1 MAGRIPREFI
11 DDLLA
16 RVDIVDLIDSH
27 VPLKKSGSN
36 HMARCP
42 FHTEK
47 TPSFSVNRNKQF
59 FYCFGCGASGNA
71 ISFLMDLNHL
81 DFVEAVEDLAAYQG
95 VDVPREQNSSPT
107 IHANK
112 TSANE
117 SYELLKKVALFYY
130 QQFRNNPEAQKAID
144 YFKSRG
150 VGGEIAKKFL
160 LGYAPDQWQTL
171 DAQFSQEALLE
182 AGLLV
187 KKDGGGCYDRF
198 RGRVMFPI
206 RDRRGRVVG
215 FGGRVLDDSLPKYL
229 NSPETPVFQKNREVY
244 GLYELLE
251 KNSKPRR
258 ILVVEG
264 YMDVIALHLYGIDY
278 TVAVLGTAISTTH
291 LDLLFRFTS
300 ELVFCFD
307 GDSAGRKAAWRAVEA
322 VLACMRD
329 GRSARIMLLP
339 QGEDPDSLIRNKGNN
354 EFSRMQDQAQPLSDY
369 FFEKLSQDSDLSAL
383 EGRVSLVK
391 NAKIYLQKIP
401 NGIFQGLMMSKL
413 EEITQVSDLDIFEES
428 ARFKFANKSG
438 LSVKQKQNSPARTVI
453 TLLLQNPELVKV
465 VEQQGIDIEEMDSPG
480 INLFRE
486 IVRTILESRQPSLAS
501 LVESFRG
508 FPEEKYIKKLG
519 FQATLVPDDGI
530 EVEFSDALQ
539 RMIGQARE
547 SMLEKLI
554 LKEKSQGLDQHEKHI
569 FLSMLEKNNG
579 TKRL

>member
-36 HMARCP
+36 HTARCP

-47 TPSFSVNRNKQF
+47 TPSFSVNRKKQF

-95 VDVPREQNSSPT
+95 VDVPREQSGSPT
-107 IHANK
+107 VHTNK
-112 TSANE
+112 TSANQ
-117 SYELLKKVALFYY
+117 SYELLKNVAIFYY

-171 DAQFSQEALLE
+171 DAQFTQEALLE

-187 KKDGGGCYDRF
+187 KKEGGGCYDRF
-198 RGRVMFPI
+198 RARVMFPI

-251 KNSKPRR
+251 KNTKPRR

-264 YMDVIALHLYGIDY
+264 YMDVIALHQYGIDY
-278 TVAVLGTAISTTH
+278 SVAVLGTAISTTH

-307 GDSAGRKAAWRAVEA
+307 GDSAGRQAAWRAVEA

-329 GRSARIMLLP
+329 GRKTRIMLLP
-339 QGEDPDSLIRNKGNN
+339 QGEDPDSLIRNRGVN
-354 EFSRMQDQAQPLSDY
+354 EFSGMQDRAQPLSDY
-369 FFEKLSQDSDLSAL
+369 FFEKLSQDSDLSTL
-383 EGRVSLVK
+383 EGRVSLAK

-401 NGIFQGLMMSKL
+401 NGIFQGLMMGKL
-413 EEITQVSDLDIFEES
+413 GEITQVTDLDIFDES
-428 ARFKFANKSG
+428 VKLKLINKKSR
-438 LSVKQKQNSPARTVI
+438 LSAKQKQNSPARTVI
-453 TLLLQNPELVKV
+453 ALLLQNPELVKV
-465 VEQQGIDIEEMDSPG
+465 VEQQEVDLEGLDSDLPGIDS
-480 INLFRE
+480 LKK
-486 IVRTILESRQPSLAS
+486 IVRAILESRQPSLPS
-501 LVESFRG
+501 LIESFRDC
-508 FPEEKYIKKLG
+508 PEEKYIKKLG
-519 FQATLVPDDGI
+519 YQATLVPDDGV
-530 EVEFSDALQ
+530 EVEFSGALQ
-539 RMIGQARE
+539 RMVEQARE

-554 LKEKSQGLDQHEKHI
+554 AKEKSQGLDQHEKQI
-569 FLSMLEKNNG
+569 FLNMLAK
-579 TKRL
+579 K

>member
-36 HMARCP
+36 HTARCP

-171 DAQFSQEALLE
+171 DAQFSQKTLLE

-187 KKDGGGCYDRF
+187 KKEGGGCYDRF

-244 GLYELLE
+244 GLHELLE
-251 KNSKPRR
+251 KNSKPKR

-264 YMDVIALHLYGIDY
+264 YMDVIALHQYGIDY
-278 TVAVLGTAISTTH
+278 SVAVLGTAISTTH

-307 GDSAGRKAAWRAVEA
+307 GDSAGRQAAWRAVEA

-329 GRSARIMLLP
+329 GRKTRIMLLP
-339 QGEDPDSLIRNKGNN
+339 QGEDPDSLVRNTGSH
-354 EFSRMQDQAQPLSDY
+354 EFSIMQDQAQPLSDY
-369 FFEKLSQDSDLSAL
+369 FFEKLSQDSDLSTL
-383 EGRVSLVK
+383 EGRVSLAK
-391 NAKIYLQKIP
+391 NAKSYLQKIP
-401 NGIFQGLMMSKL
+401 NGIFQGLMMAKL
-413 EEITQVSDLDIFEES
+413 EEITQVSDLDIFDES
-428 ARFKFANKSG
+428 VKLKLINKKSR
-438 LSVKQKQNSPARTVI
+438 LSTKQKQNSPARTAI
-453 TLLLQNPELVKV
+453 ALLLQNPELVKV
-465 VEQQGIDIEEMDSPG
+465 VEQQEVDLEELDTPG
-480 INLFRE
+480 INLFRKV
-486 IVRTILESRQPSLAS
+486 VRAILDSRQPSLAS
-501 LVESFRG
+501 LIESFRDSS
-508 FPEEKYIKKLG
+508 EEKHIKQLG
-519 FQATLVPDDGI
+519 FQVTLVPDDGVEI
-530 EVEFSDALQ
+530 EFSDALK
-539 RMIGQARE
+539 RMVGQARE

-554 LKEKSQGLDQHEKHI
+554 AKEKSQGLDQYEKQML
-569 FLSMLEKNNG
+569 LSMLAK
-579 TKRL
+579 K

>member
-36 HMARCP
+36 HTARCP

-171 DAQFSQEALLE
+171 DAQFSQKTLLE

-187 KKDGGGCYDRF
+187 KKEGGGCYDRF

-244 GLYELLE
+244 GLHELLE

-264 YMDVIALHLYGIDY
+264 YMDVIALHQYGIDY
-278 TVAVLGTAISTTH
+278 SVAVLGTAISTTH

-307 GDSAGRKAAWRAVEA
+307 GDSAGRQAAWRAVEA

-329 GRSARIMLLP
+329 GRKTRIMLLP
-339 QGEDPDSLIRNKGNN
+339 QGEDPDSLVRNTGSH
-354 EFSRMQDQAQPLSDY
+354 EFSITQDQAQPLSDY
-369 FFEKLSQDSDLSAL
+369 FFEKLSQDSDLSTL
-383 EGRVSLVK
+383 EGRVSLAK
-391 NAKIYLQKIP
+391 NAKSYLQKIP
-401 NGIFQGLMMSKL
+401 NGIFQGLMMAKL
-413 EEITQVSDLDIFEES
+413 EEITQVSDLDIFDES
-428 ARFKFANKSG
+428 VKLKLINKKSR
-438 LSVKQKQNSPARTVI
+438 LSTKQKQNSPARTAI
-453 TLLLQNPELVKV
+453 ALLLQNPELVKV
-465 VEQQGIDIEEMDSPG
+465 VEQQEVDLEELDTPG
-480 INLFRE
+480 INLFRKV
-486 IVRTILESRQPSLAS
+486 VRAILDSRQPSLAS
-501 LVESFRG
+501 LIESFRDSS
-508 FPEEKYIKKLG
+508 EEKHIKQLG
-519 FQATLVPDDGI
+519 FQVTLVPDDGVEI
-530 EVEFSDALQ
+530 EFSDALK
-539 RMIGQARE
+539 RMVGQARE

-554 LKEKSQGLDQHEKHI
+554 AKEKSQGLDQYEKQML
-569 FLSMLEKNNG
+569 LSMLAK
-579 TKRL
+579 K

>member
-36 HMARCP
+36 HTARCP

-187 KKDGGGCYDRF
+187 KKEGGGCYDRF

-244 GLYELLE
+244 GLHELLE
-251 KNSKPRR
+251 KNSKPKR

-264 YMDVIALHLYGIDY
+264 YMDVIALHQYDIDY
-278 TVAVLGTAISTTH
+278 SVAVLGTAISTTH

-307 GDSAGRKAAWRAVEA
+307 GDSAGRQAAWRAVEA

-329 GRSARIMLLP
+329 GRKTRIMLLP
-339 QGEDPDSLIRNKGNN
+339 QGEDPDSLVRNTGSH

-383 EGRVSLVK
+383 EGRVSLAK
-391 NAKIYLQKIP
+391 NAKSYLQKIP

-413 EEITQVSDLDIFEES
+413 EEITQVSDLDIFDES
-428 ARFKFANKSG
+428 VKLKLINKKSR
-438 LSVKQKQNSPARTVI
+438 LSTKQKQNSPARTAI
-453 TLLLQNPELVKV
+453 ALLLQNPALVKV
-465 VEQQGIDIEEMDSPG
+465 VEQQEVDLEELDTPG
-480 INLFRE
+480 INLFRKV
-486 IVRTILESRQPSLAS
+486 VRAILDSRQPSLAS
-501 LVESFRG
+501 LIESFRDSS
-508 FPEEKYIKKLG
+508 EEKHIKQLG
-519 FQATLVPDDGI
+519 FQVTLVPDDGVEI
-530 EVEFSDALQ
+530 EFSDALK
-539 RMIGQARE
+539 RMVGQARE
-547 SMLEKLI
+547 CMLEKLI
-554 LKEKSQGLDQHEKHI
+554 AKEKSQGLDQHEKQML
-569 FLSMLEKNNG
+569 LSILAK
-579 TKRL
+579 K

>member
-81 DFVEAVEDLAAYQG
+81 DFVEAVEDLASYQG

-130 QQFRNNPEAQKAID
+130 QQFRKNPEAQKAID

-171 DAQFSQEALLE
+171 DAQFSQKTLLE

-244 GLYELLE
+244 GLHELLE

-264 YMDVIALHLYGIDY
+264 YMDVIALHQYGIDY
-278 TVAVLGTAISTTH
+278 SVAVLGTAISTTH

-307 GDSAGRKAAWRAVEA
+307 GDSAGRQAAWRAVEA

-329 GRSARIMLLP
+329 GRKTRIMLLP
-339 QGEDPDSLIRNKGNN
+339 QGEDPDSLVRNTGSH

-369 FFEKLSQDSDLSAL
+369 FFEKLSQDSDLSTL
-383 EGRVSLVK
+383 EGRVSLAK
-391 NAKIYLQKIP
+391 NAKSYLQKIP
-401 NGIFQGLMMSKL
+401 NGIFQGLMMGKL
-413 EEITQVSDLDIFEES
+413 EEITQVSDLDIFDES
-428 ARFKFANKSG
+428 VKLKLINKKSR
-438 LSVKQKQNSPARTVI
+438 LSTKQKQNSPARTAI
-453 TLLLQNPELVKV
+453 ALLLQNPELVKV
-465 VEQQGIDIEEMDSPG
+465 VEQ
-480 INLFRE
+480 
-486 IVRTILESRQPSLAS
+486 
-501 LVESFRG
+501 
-508 FPEEKYIKKLG
+508 
-519 FQATLVPDDGI
+519 
-530 EVEFSDALQ
+530 
-539 RMIGQARE
+539 
-547 SMLEKLI
+547 
-554 LKEKSQGLDQHEKHI
+554 
-569 FLSMLEKNNG
+569 
-579 TKRL
+579 

>member
-36 HMARCP
+36 HTARCP

-171 DAQFSQEALLE
+171 DAQFSQKTLLE

-187 KKDGGGCYDRF
+187 KKEGGGCYDRF

-244 GLYELLE
+244 GLHELLE
-251 KNSKPRR
+251 KNSKPKR

-264 YMDVIALHLYGIDY
+264 YMDVIALHQYGIDY
-278 TVAVLGTAISTTH
+278 SVAVLGTAISTTH

-307 GDSAGRKAAWRAVEA
+307 GDSAGRQAAWRAVEA

-329 GRSARIMLLP
+329 GRKTRIMLLP
-339 QGEDPDSLIRNKGNN
+339 QGEDPDSLVRNTGSH
-354 EFSRMQDQAQPLSDY
+354 EFSIMQDQAQPLSDY
-369 FFEKLSQDSDLSAL
+369 FFEKLSQDSDLSTL
-383 EGRVSLVK
+383 EGRVSLAK
-391 NAKIYLQKIP
+391 NAKSYLQKIP
-401 NGIFQGLMMSKL
+401 NGIFQGLMMAKL
-413 EEITQVSDLDIFEES
+413 EEITQVSDLDIFDES
-428 ARFKFANKSG
+428 VKLKLINKKSR
-438 LSVKQKQNSPARTVI
+438 LSTKQKQNSPARTAI
-453 TLLLQNPELVKV
+453 ALLLQNPELVKV
-465 VEQQGIDIEEMDSPG
+465 VEQQEVDLEELDTPG
-480 INLFRE
+480 INLFRKV
-486 IVRTILESRQPSLAS
+486 VRAILDSRQPSLAS
-501 LVESFRG
+501 LIESFRDSS
-508 FPEEKYIKKLG
+508 EEKHIKQLG
-519 FQATLVPDDGI
+519 FQVTLVPDDGVEI
-530 EVEFSDALQ
+530 EFSDALK
-539 RMIGQARE
+539 RMVGQARE

-554 LKEKSQGLDQHEKHI
+554 AKEKSQGLDQHEKQML
-569 FLSMLEKNNG
+569 LSILAK
-579 TKRL
+579 K